1 MYDQFITVPAELS
14 VSSELKFS
22 DGQFSYWQ
30 KIFSAFK
37 HKNAGKISLIL
48 RSIQLTAAWRREA
61 YLRICVTEEHGCAS
75 DDETTTVELHC
86 SKTHH
91 HFIFSV
97 IERKL
102 QRSIRI

>member
-1 MYDQFITVPAELS
+1 VTANLVTGRRYFLLLSIT
-14 VSSELKFS
+14 K
-22 DGQFSYWQ
+22 
-30 KIFSAFK
+30 
-37 HKNAGKISLIL
+37 AGKISLIL

-75 DDETTTVELHC
+75 DDETTTVKLHC

-91 HFIFSV
+91 HFIFSL

-102 QRSIRI
+102 Q